1 MESIT
6 EFHQRA
12 KKSTQL
18 PVIYTAVGWVAGI
31 FQPGKKKFQGV
42 LVTEDGQRIDAKL
55 DWYLAHQIKKLQ
67 KREDTPKDWLQL
79 VHRWKVYPCTEPLR
93 FDLMQVR
100 QIGGDAL
107 ENKKRS
113 SKNSPAFLD
122 KFRVVGEIKEIF
134 EKSVIVRVRRN
145 SQLPLNGRQHNQS
158 TFLKLKGRLPTAEK
172 GEIWDLQVR
181 RNSKVLAIAK
191 GKIYVPSAEEEELF
205 KKILSQSVNQSVVAN
220 SFPDEVA
227 TNIVEIDVD
236 KTVTAQNQRPRA
248 KREEVRQA
256 QKEFESSQ
264 QTSPAIKETKQKKVT
279 VANRGVNSPK
289 VLAINTATPL
299 QNQKSRFSVQVNGQV
314 FIGFHSVTLNRRM
327 LYVDGKTVAQAKLA
341 VVLGQ
346 PQKMSADGSVTKG
359 SNQAVLIGK

>member
-1 MESIT
+1 MESMT
-6 EFHQRA
+6 ELHQRA

-67 KREDTPKDWLQL
+67 KREDTPNDWLQL

-113 SKNSPAFLD
+113 SKNSPASLD

-134 EKSVIVRVRRN
+134 EKSIIVRVRRN
-145 SQLPLNGRQHNQS
+145 SQQKRNGRQYNQS
-158 TFLKLKGRLPTAEK
+158 TFLKLKGILPTAER
-172 GEIWDLQVR
+172 GEIWELQVR

-205 KKILSQSVNQSVVAN
+205 NLFLSQSVNQSVVAN
-220 SFPDEVA
+220 SLPDEVA
-227 TNIVEIDVD
+227 TKAA
-236 KTVTAQNQRPRA
+236 KTNLDNTFTAQNQLLGVR
-248 KREEVRQA
+248 KEEVREA
-256 QKEFESSQ
+256 QKNIESSQ
-264 QTSPAIKETKQKKVT
+264 QTSPAIKDSKQKKVKL
-279 VANRGVNSPK
+279 AKQGINLPK
-289 VLAINTATPL
+289 ALAINTETPL
-299 QNQKSRFSVQVNGQV
+299 YDKKSRFSVQVNGQV

-327 LYVDGKTVAQAKLA
+327 LYVDGKTVAQGKLA

-346 PQKMSADGSVTKG
+346 PLLMSADGSVTKG

>member
-1 MESIT
+1 MESMT
-6 EFHQRA
+6 VLKEQT

-31 FQPGKKKFQGV
+31 FQPGKRKYEGV
-42 LVTEDGQRIDAKL
+42 LVTEDGQKIDAKL

-67 KREDTPKDWLQL
+67 KREDTPKDWLQQ
-79 VHRWKVYPCTEPLR
+79 VHHWKVYPRTEPLR
-93 FDLMQVR
+93 FDLMQVK
-100 QIGGDAL
+100 QIDL
-107 ENKKRS
+107 PIENKKRCS
-113 SKNSPAFLD
+113 INSPTALD
-122 KFRVVGEIKEIF
+122 KFRVVGEIKEIL

-172 GEIWDLQVR
+172 GEIWEVQVR

-191 GKIYVPSAEEEELF
+191 GKLYIPSAEDIKLF
-205 KKILSQSVNQSVVAN
+205 KKTLLQSRDQSVVAN
-220 SFPDEVA
+220 PLPDEVA
-227 TNIVEIDVD
+227 IKVD
-236 KTVTAQNQRPRA
+236 KTNLDDTFTAQNQFMGAR
-248 KREEVRQA
+248 KEGVREA
-256 QKEFESSQ
+256 QNKIESSQ
-264 QTSPAIKETKQKKVT
+264 QTSPVIKEEKPKKVR
-279 VANRGVNSPK
+279 VANRGVNSPEA
-289 VLAINTATPL
+289 LAINIATPI
-299 QNQKSRFSVQVNGQV
+299 QDRKSRFSVQVNGQV

-346 PQKMSADGSVTKG
+346 PKKMSADGSVTKG

>member
-1 MESIT
+1 MELMT
-6 EFHQRA
+6 KLDQRF
-12 KKSTQL
+12 KKSIEL

-55 DWYLAHQIKKLQ
+55 DWYLAHQIKKRQ
-67 KREDTPKDWLQL
+67 KLEETPDDWLQQ
-79 VHRWKVYPCTEPLR
+79 VHRWKVYPRTDPLR
-93 FDLMQVR
+93 FDLMQVG
-100 QIGGDAL
+100 QIEDTL

-113 SKNSPAFLD
+113 SLNSPASLD
-122 KFRVVGEIKEIF
+122 KFRVVGEIKEIL

-158 TFLKLKGRLPTAEK
+158 TFLKLKGILPTAER
-172 GEIWDLQVR
+172 GEIWELQVR

-191 GKIYVPSAEEEELF
+191 GKIYVPSAEQEELF

-220 SFPDEVA
+220 PLPDEVA
-227 TNIVEIDVD
+227 TTVVEINVD

-248 KREEVRQA
+248 RKEEVREA
-256 QKEFESSQ
+256 QNRIESSQ
-264 QTSPAIKETKQKKVT
+264 QTSPAIKEAKQKKVKL
-279 VANRGVNSPK
+279 ANRGINLPTA
-289 VLAINTATPL
+289 LAINTATPL
-299 QNQKSRFSVQVNGQV
+299 QEQKSRFSVQVNGQV
-314 FIGFHSVTLNRRM
+314 FIGFDSVTLNRRM

-346 PQKMSADGSVTKG
+346 PIKMSADGSVTKG
-359 SNQAVLIGK
+359 NNQAVLISK